1 MSGGHFYWNQSR
13 IKEISE
19 EIQNLIEKNGLE
31 KTEEE
36 IKEEGWKDPNW
47 YELYPEDKFHRKYSE
62 EVLDQFKIAVDI
74 LNKSYIYAQR
84 IDWLLSGDDSEEA
97 FLIRLKNELDEK
109 NKTKK

>member
-19 EIQNLIEKNGLE
+19 EIQNLIDKNGLE

-47 YELYPEDKFHRKYSE
+47 YKLYPEDKFHRKYSE
-62 EVLDQFKIAVDI
+62 EVLDQFKIAVDK
-74 LNKSYIYAQR
+74 LKEAYIYAQR
-84 IDWLLSGDDSEEA
+84 IDWFVSGDDGEET

>member
-47 YELYPEDKFHRKYSE
+47 YEKYPEDKFHRKYSE
-62 EVLDQFKIAVDI
+62 EALDQFKIAVDI
-74 LNKSYIYAQR
+74 LKEAYIYAQR

>member
-19 EIQNLIEKNGLE
+19 EIQNLIDKNGLE

-47 YELYPEDKFHRKYSE
+47 YKLYPEDKFHRKYSE
-62 EVLDQFKIAVDI
+62 EVLDQFKIAVDK
-74 LNKSYIYAQR
+74 LKEAYIYAQR
-84 IDWLLSGDDSEEA
+84 IDWFVSGDDGEET
-97 FLIRLKNELDEK
+97 FLRRLNDDLEK
-109 NKTKK
+109 LA